1 MELNFHLMSKTLS
14 KSATTAWPLP
24 ALPASLRYAVG
35 LGVPLLVTVWVLQ
48 SRLSALPAAAWQWEV
63 DPSLLLVVL
72 LLSPVNWGLEAMKWA
87 ELLPYGR
94 MGRRWREVLY
104 GTAWSLIGPFR
115 IGAVVGRVGA
125 VRKNER
131 NHALRAFGTA
141 CVAQWW
147 CTITATGIALAA
159 IGMELLALPVMAL
172 SAMTLGL
179 YFGWSPAFWK
189 VLRKT
194 KLSGDWG
201 LARRIPGIRR
211 RRALCLSIARYLVM
225 LAQFVLALQ
234 AFHHLARLSW
244 VDQMMQQSAGGALT
258 WGLTS
263 LAPLPLLGDLGLR
276 EAAALLALPAPTP
289 ADTTAIIGATLSL
302 WVINLILPALVGL
315 IWQWRTVRAKAR
327 MANLPL

>member
-1 MELNFHLMSKTLS
+1 MSRTLTKTFS
-14 KSATTAWPLP
+14 PAWTLP
-24 ALPASLRYAVG
+24 VLPASLRLAVG
-35 LGVPLLVTVWVLQ
+35 MGVPLLATVWVLQ
-48 SRLSALPAAAWQWEV
+48 SRLVALPEGAWTWEI
-63 DPSLLLVVL
+63 DPSFLLLVL

-115 IGAVVGRVGA
+115 LGAVVGRVGA

-131 NHALRAFGTA
+131 NHALRAFATSS
-141 CVAQWW
+141 VAQWW
-147 CTITATGIALAA
+147 CTVTATGIALAA
-159 IGMELLALPVMAL
+159 IDMELLALPVLAI
-172 SAMTLGL
+172 SAVTLGL
-179 YFGWSPAFWK
+179 YFGWSPTFWLH
-189 VLRKT
+189 LRKT
-194 KLSGDWG
+194 QLSGGWG
-201 LARRIPGIRR
+201 LARRIPSIRR
-211 RRALCLSIARYLVM
+211 RRALSLSIARYLVM

-289 ADTTAIIGATLSL
+289 VDVTAIIGATLSL

-315 IWQWRTVRAKAR
+315 IWQWQSMRKKER

>member
-1 MELNFHLMSKTLS
+1 MFSPMGKTL
-14 KSATTAWPLP
+14 TTSHEWTLP
-24 ALPASLRYAVG
+24 AIPASIRCAVG
-35 LGVPLLVTVWVLQ
+35 LGIPLVATLWILQ
-48 SRLSALPAAAWQWEV
+48 SRLLALPAEAWQWDIE
-63 DPSLLLVVL
+63 PSLLLVVL

-115 IGAVVGRVGA
+115 LGTVVGRVGA

-131 NHALRAFGTA
+131 NHALRAFGTSCA
-141 CVAQWW
+141 AQWW
-147 CTITATGIALAA
+147 CTVTATGIALAA
-159 IGMELLALPVMAL
+159 VGQALLALPVL
-172 SAMTLGL
+172 VVSAMALGL
-179 YFGWSPAFWK
+179 YFSWSPGFWHR
-189 VLRKT
+189 LRKT
-194 KLSGDWG
+194 PLSGDWG
-201 LARRIPGIRR
+201 LARRIPTVRR
-211 RRALCLSIARYLVM
+211 RRTLSLSVARYIVM
-225 LAQFVLALQ
+225 LTQFVLALQ

-244 VDQMMQQSAGGALT
+244 VDQMIQQSSGAALT

-289 ADTTAIIGATLSL
+289 ADTTAIIAATLSL

-315 IWQWRTVRAKAR
+315 LWQWQSVRTKSR